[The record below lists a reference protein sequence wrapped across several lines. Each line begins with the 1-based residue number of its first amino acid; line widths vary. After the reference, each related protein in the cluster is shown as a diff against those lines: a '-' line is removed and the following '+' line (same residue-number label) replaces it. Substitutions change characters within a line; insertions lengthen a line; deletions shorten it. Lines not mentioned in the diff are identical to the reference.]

1 MQKAAEKNHSYLV
14 YHFEIGS
21 VDEVYSNIAFSNEE
35 ASAENTTHKCKCKN
49 TSEDATSQRSRS
61 LCQCASNPK
70 RDDMVGR
77 GNEKENDKTTE
88 SRPAEVHSASFE
100 LYDTCYDRLASSRS
114 TGKLNSAERSNSG
127 EYVNLTDKQKY
138 SRLQGPRHQQQ
149 IEKRKGGPSPRH
161 QQHVESSQCCS
172 KMRLMVIIQLLT
184 FVIASASL
192 ALVILM
198 MNGTIMSSADTY
210 RGMIKIGEI
219 FIPKIQSL
227 SRISHIFPILGN
239 FAIS

>member
-1 MQKAAEKNHSYLV
+1 MQKPAEKKHSYLV
-14 YHFEIGS
+14 YHFEMGS
-21 VDEVYSNIAFSNEE
+21 VDEMYSSIALSNEE

-61 LCQCASNPK
+61 LCQCATNPK
-70 RDDMVGR
+70 REIFCDMVGR
-77 GNEKENDKTTE
+77 GNEKENDKTTGG
-88 SRPAEVHSASFE
+88 RPGEVHSASFE

-114 TGKLNSAERSNSG
+114 TGKLNSAGRSDSG
-127 EYVNLTDKQKY
+127 QYVNLTDKQEY

-149 IEKRKGGPSPRH
+149 IEKRKGEHDIALGPSPRH
-161 QQHVESSQCCS
+161 QQHVESSQRCS

-184 FVIASASL
+184 FFIASASL

-198 MNGTIMSSADTY
+198 IKGTIMSSADTY

-219 FIPKIQSL
+219 FIPKIQ
-227 SRISHIFPILGN
+227 
-239 FAIS
+239 